1 MMMVSGKS
9 WTVRAAGVAPGGCA
23 SISNQVEIS
32 AVRGF
37 SARLFLHFLRASGVL
52 VVVFGS

>member
-1 MMMVSGKS
+1 MMASGKS

-37 SARLFLHFLRASGVL
+37 LARFFLQLLRASGVL
-52 VVVFGS
+52 VVVLGS